1 MYIVIISR
9 INVDNTRDILIEDEF
24 DTFKISKRV
33 YDNAVKRFKEAL
45 HDKGD
50 WTNLMLEIY
59 GYKWLENKL
68 GKSIQID
75 MLKIAEDSDFLE
87 SIYSAKFEREG

>member
-9 INVDNTRDILIEDEF
+9 INFDNTRDILIEEEF
-24 DTFKISKRV
+24 ETFEISKKV
-33 YDNAVKRFKEAL
+33 YDNAVKRFKEEL

-50 WTNLMLEIY
+50 WTNLMFATH

-68 GKSIQID
+68 GKSIKID
-75 MLKIAEDSDFLE
+75 MLKLAEDSDFLE
-87 SIYSAKFEREG
+87 SMYSASFER

>member
-9 INVDNTRDILIEDEF
+9 INIDNTIKILKEDEF
-24 DTFKISKRV
+24 ETFDVAKRV
-33 YDNAVKRFKEAL
+33 YDNAVKRFKEEL
-45 HDKGD
+45 YDKGD
-50 WTNLMLEIY
+50 WTNLMFFTH

-75 MLKIAEDSDFLE
+75 MLKLAEDSEFLE
-87 SIYSAKFEREG
+87 SIYSAKFER

>member
-33 YDNAVKRFKEAL
+33 YDNAVKRFKEEL

-50 WTNLMLEIY
+50 WTNLMLATC

-75 MLKIAEDSDFLE
+75 MLKLAEDSDFLE
-87 SIYSAKFEREG
+87 GIYSAKFER

>member
-1 MYIVIISR
+1 MYIVVITR
-9 INVDNTRDILIEDEF
+9 FNVNNTINILIEEEF
-24 DTFKISKRV
+24 DTFKIAKRV
-33 YDNAVKRFKEAL
+33 YDNAVKRFKEEL

-50 WTNLMLEIY
+50 WTNLMFFTH

-75 MLKIAEDSDFLE
+75 MLKIAEDSEFLE
-87 SIYSAKFEREG
+87 SIYSAKFER